1 MKILTWNINHR
12 ISKKKIPR
20 EMAEALASLSPDII
34 VLTEYVEGPSHN
46 QFLADLKSQGFSYW
60 RLSEYKE
67 RQNRIFIA
75 SRMPLGDGNIIAP
88 TDIIEAVPCNASHVT
103 IPQINLNVL
112 GLRMPLPMNSQQK
125 KKWWDWVTTTARK
138 NQKNPFVILGDFNT
152 EPTTKG
158 PDGGVRLL
166 NLEENGWQHASPVTG
181 ASWWVRRDDIV
192 YEHRLDH
199 AFFSNHFTIRDS
211 KYITERGEY
220 VFVKKP
226 GELKPNA
233 MSDHAVLLVDVD
245 LKM

>member
-1 MKILTWNINHR
+1 M
-12 ISKKKIPR
+12 SG
-20 EMAEALASLSPDII
+20 ALASLDADIV
-34 VLTEYVEGPSHN
+34 VLTEYVPDPKYDI
-46 QFLADLKSQGFSYW
+46 QFQKDLKLSGFSEVLISDHYGP
-60 RLSEYKE
+60 ENDVH
-67 RQNRIFIA
+67 NRILIA
-75 SRMPLGDGNIIAP
+75 SRMPMNKGAIKAP
-88 TDIIEAVPCNASHVT
+88 TDIIDGVPNNIFHVF
-103 IPQINLNVL
+103 IPEMGLGIL
-112 GLRMPLPMNSQQK
+112 GLRMPLPMEAGK
-125 KKWWDWVTTTARK
+125 KKDWWDWVTEVAEENR
-138 NQKNPFVILGDFNT
+138 NHPFIILGDFNT

-199 AFFSNHFTIRDS
+199 AFFSNHFTIRDP
-211 KYITERGEY
+211 KYITEHGEY